1 MPGGS
6 ADLYKWLFLAGLFC
20 CSSCQSVS
28 STFENKTGESS
39 ISLFLTFL
47 SFSFFFEQRTQT
59 YYVYPI
65 DMLKRGSRDRSR
77 PNSNYDINK
86 YIRNMRL
93 YRPETTTI
101 DVCGFIA
108 DELCRYF
115 DRRTAENTKSMRGS
129 ARMHTKP
136 RANCANSR
144 CSRERE
150 RKKERSCVPSEQCH
164 EHMLDNRNFS
174 TTTTSVGR
182 GIPPPPSKRFNNP

>member
-39 ISLFLTFL
+39 ISLFLAFL

-77 PNSNYDINK
+77 PNSDYDINK

-101 DVCGFIA
+101 DVWHCGRTLRIFRSTY
-108 DELCRYF
+108 CRKYEKHERIGEDAHETTSQLRQF
-115 DRRTAENTKSMRGS
+115 EMFE
-129 ARMHTKP
+129 
-136 RANCANSR
+136 
-144 CSRERE
+144 RERE
-150 RKKERSCVPSEQCH
+150 KEREVVCP
-164 EHMLDNRNFS
+164 
-174 TTTTSVGR
+174 
-182 GIPPPPSKRFNNP
+182 KRAMSRAHAR